1 LLCDN
6 LAPKGEELMQKHAL
20 VAGLAFAF
28 TIAAVAAAKK
38 SDAKTSGPAPDR
50 ALLQKLLDGWNTM
63 DPANVA
69 QYYDQGAHMFFDM
82 APLKYNSWDEY
93 ANGVKKLLADYKTF
107 KLSLNDDADVHQHGD
122 VAWSTATLKEEA
134 TLKNGKREM
143 ANMRWTVVWQRQNG
157 KWLIVHEHTSEPLQ

>member
-1 LLCDN
+1 MRKN
-6 LAPKGEELMQKHAL
+6 AL
-20 VAGLAFAF
+20 VFAVAVAF
-28 TIAAVAAAKK
+28 TLAAGAAAKK
-38 SDAKTSGPAPDR
+38 SDAKTSGPGPDK

-69 QYYDQGAHMFFDM
+69 QYYGQGPHTFFDI
-82 APLKYNSWDEY
+82 APLKYSSWDEY
-93 ANGVKKLLADYKTF
+93 ASGVKKLLADYKTF
-107 KLSLNDDADVHQHGD
+107 KLTLNDDADVHQHGD

-143 ANMRWTVVWQRQNG
+143 ANMRWTVVWQKQDG